1 MPIIT
6 TLAQV
11 QKYVNVANNFTA
23 SRLNAHENTAFA
35 NFINRYFTTDFC
47 EAILESTSTEP
58 AIVKAKSFIEGA
70 VVYFAMYQWT
80 QTGEV
85 TIGDLGILRTENEN
99 SKAAY
104 SGQVKKAEASYIES
118 GEIYISELI
127 RTIESAPLEFDNYA
141 LQPAFL
147 LRDSL
152 IIKTTT
158 EFNQLQHL
166 VRPYLLFPVLAQQQ
180 VEAIDFTLRVAL
192 TDEIVDEFI
201 GTIPDDG
208 ETAAKVIALK
218 FTKNALVN
226 FTVANAFKKNL
237 VKLTPQGL
245 IENTADKDTDQ
256 QIYVTGNADKIH
268 QQISNYESLGN
279 SYLSKA
285 VNHLIIND
293 ILPAPVVTAAKTFI
307 A

>member
-47 EAILESTSTEP
+47 EAILESTSTET

-127 RTIESAPLEFDNYA
+127 RTIESAPSEFTDYA

-180 VEAIDFTLRVAL
+180 MEAIDFTLRAAL

-208 ETAAKVIALK
+208 EKVAKVIALK

-256 QIYVTGNADKIH
+256 QIYLPGNADKIH
-268 QQISNYESLGN
+268 QQISNYETLGN

-285 VNHLIIND
+285 VNHLIINN

>member
-23 SRLNAHENTAFA
+23 SRLNSHENTAFA

-47 EAILESTSTEP
+47 EAILESTSTEQ

-127 RTIESAPLEFDNYA
+127 RTIERTPSEFDDYA

-180 VEAIDFTLRVAL
+180 VEAIDFTLRAAL

-208 ETAAKVIALK
+208 EKAAKVIALK

-256 QIYVTGNADKIH
+256 QIYVSGNADKIH